1 MPSFSLPQ
9 TGPTQGQTSGTFW
22 SGEGEQNFQD
32 SMSPQGITHNGF
44 SDSLNSFHFSQEAQ
58 SGHDHGRGSF
68 SGSSRSPWNTEL
80 GSTEMSRQL
89 STDSIGAHSQ
99 GTSYSN
105 AFPFD
110 QIRST
115 SVYPDD
121 SQILYPVRAVR
132 SDGSDRS
139 NSPVALFPATHQ
151 DLPEFENF
159 PYQNGE
165 DSSVAHPMFQ
175 RNSMAGIATPANV
188 TMASGPYSMFA
199 TSGDEM
205 FVSSSLP
212 SQVPVSRDSLS
223 FPPSAMMKS
232 PEMWDPDF
240 LGSQRS
246 SPTLTEDSWAL
257 PPPHMMT
264 STTNSPLD
272 YSPSLDG
279 LSPRYVED
287 FADLVEPAPY
297 TTTGDRVTR
306 KPIGPRQSKVTSD
319 SRRTRVAGSS
329 ETSDESFNK
338 LVGRSSLELD
348 NTAREHPL
356 YHNVT
361 PKADGL
367 YHCPFEDD
375 PKMNCTHKPEKLK
388 CTYEYAPRF
397 FFCFP
402 PFPMLTTQC
411 VLANSWIP
419 T

>member
-9 TGPTQGQTSGTFW
+9 KGPAQGQTSGTFW
-22 SGEGEQNFQD
+22 NGEGEQNFHQD
-32 SMSPQGITHNGF
+32 PISPHGITQNGF
-44 SDSLNSFHFSQEAQ
+44 SDSLNSFHLSQEAQ

-68 SGSSRSPWNTEL
+68 SGSSRSLWNTEL
-80 GSTEMSRQL
+80 CSTEMSRQL
-89 STDSIGAHSQ
+89 STDSIGAQSQ
-99 GTSYSN
+99 GTTYSS
-105 AFPFD
+105 AYPFD
-110 QIRST
+110 QIRSA
-115 SVYPDD
+115 SMYPDD
-121 SQILYPVRAVR
+121 SQILYHVPSVR

-139 NSPVALFPATHQ
+139 NSPVELFPVTHQ

-159 PYQNGE
+159 SYQNGE
-165 DSSVAHPMFQ
+165 DSSVAHSMFQ
-175 RNSMAGIATPANV
+175 RNSMAGIATPANA
-188 TMASGPYSMFA
+188 TMASGPYSIFT

-205 FVSSSLP
+205 FVSNSLP
-212 SQVPVSRDSLS
+212 SQVSVSRESLS
-223 FPPSAMMKS
+223 FPPSAMMNS
-232 PEMWDPDF
+232 PEMWEPDF
-240 LGSQRS
+240 LDSQRS
-246 SPTLTEDSWAL
+246 SPTLHEDPLAL
-257 PPPHMMT
+257 PPPYMMT

-329 ETSDESFNK
+329 ETSDESFHK

-356 YHNVT
+356 YHNVA

-388 CTYEYAPRF
+388 CNYEYAPRLSF
-397 FFCFP
+397 VFPCF
-402 PFPMLTTQC
+402 QR
-411 VLANSWIP
+411 
-419 T
+419 